1 MRGRADGT
9 RRERDTGRDARVR
22 SGGEARR
29 ALDRSLERD
38 LRTYLNLRNHQVILF
53 VLRGVRPQ
61 DQLLHAVVLPG
72 GLDTV
77 GEPLHGE
84 RGPLERVRH
93 HQVVQK
99 RRVLLPDLV
108 LLRHHALLE
117 LVRVFVIVLAHLGD
131 RGRKQSHADL
141 RGGSAPPGVRNDEVT
156 RSRLERQPRGEGT
169 ASCVTRG
176 SGVDARATARVFRAL
191 PISGSLPRSRFF
203 EKKRPTRLV
212 SAVFSAFRFACIL
225 FHDVARAR
233 RAPLPSLTLLPPSFT
248 RASLLRLREPR
259 DHGAPLRL
267 VPARPKPGG

>member
-1 MRGRADGT
+1 M
-9 RRERDTGRDARVR
+9 R

-191 PISGSLPRSRFF
+191 PISGSLVPSFENFRTVKDPLAWYRRF
-203 EKKRPTRLV
+203 
-212 SAVFSAFRFACIL
+212 FSAFRTL
-225 FHDVARAR
+225 YMTSRARAALLFR
-233 RAPLPSLTLLPPSFT
+233 HSLSSPPRSRAPRFFVSASPGTTVPPFVWSPRGRSPEAKMTL
-248 RASLLRLREPR
+248 R
-259 DHGAPLRL
+259 
-267 VPARPKPGG
+267 